1 MEKFKSLVN
10 TCNKNIE
17 VFDNLDIVQ
26 LNAKHTLVKGLKR
39 VLHNIVTD
47 MFDVEYEKTVD
58 NVNDII
64 LQRLTDLN
72 QIILFSIETLKMTNE
87 NIIKLKLQAIIYD
100 ELRVIYDKTRK

>member
-1 MEKFKSLVN
+1 M
-10 TCNKNIE
+10 
-17 VFDNLDIVQ
+17 
-26 LNAKHTLVKGLKR
+26 
-39 VLHNIVTD
+39 HNIVTD

-87 NIIKLKLQAIIYD
+87 NIIKIIVKL
-100 ELRVIYDKTRK
+100 LLPKV

>member
-1 MEKFKSLVN
+1 
-10 TCNKNIE
+10 
-17 VFDNLDIVQ
+17 
-26 LNAKHTLVKGLKR
+26 
-39 VLHNIVTD
+39 

-100 ELRVIYDKTRK
+100 ELRDIYDKTRK